1 MVHFLAPEA
10 AADLDHIWYYIAT
23 ESGSTERAD
32 RFLDALT
39 ERFYMLSTHPRL
51 GRKRDD
57 LRTGL
62 RSFPVGDYLIIYR
75 ITAAEDVLI
84 SYVTHGRQD
93 LQRLVSS

>member
-1 MVHFLAPEA
+1 MAHFLAPEA
-10 AADLDHIWYYIAT
+10 KTNLDDIWYYIAK
-23 ESGSTERAD
+23 ESGSPERAD
-32 RFLDALT
+32 RFVDALT
-39 ERFYMLSTHPRL
+39 ERFYLLSTHPRL

-93 LQRLVSS
+93 LRQVVSS